1 MKVLAVI
8 STILILVF
16 GSLYFVETKR
26 NQQLRTVIEQRNRAF
41 VTLNSI
47 TTGLVNL
54 TNIQADSLIAE
65 ISTSTQVL
73 SNSPTTYIIGT
84 TLENPERYVWD
95 FDVIEVIYD
104 STGQLQTVELFK
116 Q

>member
-1 MKVLAVI
+1 MKVLAIITTVL
-8 STILILVF
+8 TVVF
-16 GSLYFVETKR
+16 ASLYFVETR
-26 NQQLRTVIEQRNRAF
+26 RTEQLRTVIEQRNRAF

-47 TTGLVNL
+47 TNGLVHL
-54 TNIQADSLIAE
+54 SNIDADSLITE

-73 SNSPTTYIIGT
+73 SNSSTSYIVGT
-84 TLENPERYVWD
+84 TLENPERHVWD

-104 STGQLQTVELFK
+104 STGQLRTVELFK

>member
-1 MKVLAVI
+1 MRTFAI
-8 STILILVF
+8 ITTILTLVF
-16 GSLYFVETKR
+16 ASLYFVETR
-26 NQQLRTVIEQRNRAF
+26 RTEQLRTVIEQRNRAF

-47 TTGLVNL
+47 TNGLVNL
-54 TNIQADSLIAE
+54 SNTNADSLIAE

-73 SNSPTTYIIGT
+73 SNSSTSYIIGT

-95 FDVIEVIYD
+95 FDVIEVNYD
-104 STGQLQTVELFK
+104 STGQLRTVELFK